1 MVSAPSNLNI
11 ITKGNCPL
19 KMNARDQYVPGP
31 PVGVQ
36 IHKSEALNWELV
48 VVRELRHSPEKVW
61 LAITDPEHLREW
73 APFDADKSLA
83 TAGVNVKLTTV
94 NAPQTHITETRIMR
108 AEAPHFLEYMW
119 GANPM
124 RWELEPIPGGTR
136 LTLSTA
142 INRNFITM
150 GAAGWHVCLDVLDHL
165 LAGDPIGRLVG
176 TDTMKFSGW
185 QRLTNEYAQMF
196 GLEPPKRF
204 PQPQPQPSKNS

>member
-1 MVSAPSNLNI
+1 VVSAPSNLNI
-11 ITKGNCPL
+11 TTKGKCPL

-204 PQPQPQPSKNS
+204 PQPQTQPPKNS

>member
-142 INRNFITM
+142 INRNFISM

-204 PQPQPQPSKNS
+204 PQPQTQPSKNS

>member
-1 MVSAPSNLNI
+1 VVSAPSNLNI
-11 ITKGNCPL
+11 TTKGNCPL

-142 INRNFITM
+142 INRNFISM

-204 PQPQPQPSKNS
+204 PQPQTQPPKNS

>member
-1 MVSAPSNLNI
+1 VVSAPSNLNI
-11 ITKGNCPL
+11 TTKGNCPL

-204 PQPQPQPSKNS
+204 PQPQTQPSKNS

>member
-1 MVSAPSNLNI
+1 VVSAPSNLNI
-11 ITKGNCPL
+11 TTKGNCPL

-142 INRNFITM
+142 INRNFISM

-204 PQPQPQPSKNS
+204 PQPRTQPPKNS